1 MIRTLV
7 GTVSLLLAM
16 HLAFGGSL
24 SAQSPEFSLATK
36 TKVVKGKPKRIKV
49 IDVAQN
55 SKAGAMVG
63 QYFIGGM
70 QAWPDAV
77 VGKKV
82 EVKGSL
88 HLVQHKAE
96 DLVNSKGEVSQGLV
110 GEQYILENADWR
122 ILKD

>member
-1 MIRTLV
+1 MEGKIITIRGL
-7 GTVSLLLAM
+7 
-16 HLAFGGSL
+16 
-24 SAQSPEFSLATK
+24 
-36 TKVVKGKPKRIKV
+36 
-49 IDVAQN
+49 AQN

-70 QAWPDAV
+70 QAWPDEV

-96 DLVNSKGEVSQGLV
+96 DLVNSKGEVSQGMV
-110 GEQYILENADWR
+110 GEQYVLQKPTWR